1 MDNEK
6 YLYHLLISIS
16 WQKQNTLSQKGKS
29 DIEPPNYDER
39 VERWY
44 GQITDLVMNNP
55 PQYYVDSLVVN
66 EDDKE
71 NAISISYQYYDQP
84 IKDIKKL
91 GNSGI
96 TFCGP

>member
-1 MDNEK
+1 MDKEQF
-6 YLYHLLISIS
+6 LFHLLISIS

-29 DIEPPNYDER
+29 DIEPPDYVER

-44 GQITDLVMNNP
+44 GQITDLVLTNP
-55 PQYYVDSLVVN
+55 PQYYVDSLVVK
-66 EDDKE
+66 EDDME
-71 NAISISYQYYDQP
+71 NAVTISYQYFDEP

-91 GNSGI
+91 GITGI